1 MPSVRRST
9 PKAAPADTEVSNP
22 STPKVSA
29 DETRMIWR
37 LAALAQWVA
46 LLAAPQLL
54 WRPHWPAFLAWIG
67 GERNASVYGN
77 FLLTIAMLVLGNLFF
92 YVVYAL
98 RAPFFENHKIQ
109 QEKPWPWEAHVPPQ
123 ARAAFSK
130 LVWQGVLLTSLN
142 VSITIPLAAG
152 SYPNLI
158 KFGYSAKAEDF
169 PSAWTMLWQLAV
181 FMIVEDTLFYWG
193 HWTLHRPAIYQH
205 IHKVHH
211 AFTHSVSIAAV
222 ATHPVEYTISNVIPF
237 VAGPTVLGAH
247 CATTYVWLIFR
258 LSASSAPLRVCSA
271 LLAPAR

>member
-1 MPSVRRST
+1 MRRRQRADAPSVMPPAT
-9 PKAAPADTEVSNP
+9 PTIS
-22 STPKVSA
+22 SH
-29 DETRMIWR
+29 ETAT
-37 LAALAQWVA
+37 LYKLLALAQWAA
-46 LLAAPQLL
+46 LLLVPQLY

-77 FLLTIAMLVLGNLFF
+77 FLLTAATLLLGNLFF
-92 YVVYAL
+92 YAVYAA
-98 RAPFFENHKIQ
+98 RAPLFEDHKIQ

-130 LVWQGVLLTSLN
+130 LVWQGVLLTLLN

-169 PSAWTMLWQLAV
+169 PSAWTMLWQLAL

-211 AFTHSVSIAAV
+211 AFTYSVSIAAV
-222 ATHPVEYTISNVIPF
+222 ATHPVEYTVSNVIPF

-258 LSASSAPLRVCSA
+258 LSEGLLLPAPLRVCSA
-271 LLAPAR
+271 FLAPAR